1 MSAILIYHTPR
12 EDTMPDERSVKV
24 TYSLPQGLV
33 DRVREAVGGG
43 AAPSYSA
50 FVERAMRE
58 ELRRTRE
65 RQLEQAFAEAAE
77 DPLLAADIEAAT
89 ADFETLDSEA
99 EENGG

>member
-1 MSAILIYHTPR
+1 
-12 EDTMPDERSVKV
+12 MPDERSVKV
-24 TYSLPQGLV
+24 TYSLPEELV

-65 RQLEQAFAEAAE
+65 RQLEEAFAEAAE

-89 ADFETLDSEA
+89 ADFAAVDREA
-99 EENGG
+99 EGEG